1 MKKLYIDIDGII
13 LSTRPTKAANF
24 AVPFIH
30 YIIEN
35 FDCYWLTTHCKGDT
49 GNALKYL
56 KKYFDEDTM
65 SLLQKI
71 KPTNWKNQKT
81 EAIDFTSDFLWIE
94 DNPMGDE
101 RAVLKTLPI
110 AIGTAT
116 DRLLLLEENNPD
128 ALLQLIS
135 ILRKK

>member
-35 FDCYWLTTHCKGDT
+35 FDCYWLTSQCKGDT
-49 GNALKYL
+49 GNTLKYL

-65 SLLQKI
+65 SLLKKI
-71 KPTNWKNQKT
+71 KPTNWKNLKT

-94 DNPMGDE
+94 DNPMEDE
-101 RAVLKTLPI
+101 KAVLK
-110 AIGTAT
+110 ASSAT

-128 ALLQLIS
+128 ALLLLIS

>member
-49 GNALKYL
+49 GNTLKYL

-71 KPTNWKNQKT
+71 KPTNWKNLKT

-94 DNPMGDE
+94 DNPMEDE
-101 RAVLKTLPI
+101 KAVLK
-110 AIGTAT
+110 ASSAT